1 MAADVQSL
9 SVNELHALIEAAEL
23 TYEDCPDKEALQ
35 KRAAEAIEKAPKQ
48 TAAVLKSETNN
59 LLKKELEKK
68 RRVLEE
74 VKDEMRELIAE
85 RANGEE
91 PPEGLEQ
98 QLKEE
103 IIFLEDQIHKL
114 EDALNMQS
122 KVDKLRQ
129 RLEDERQKLEELAK
143 KEATLKDLPKSAVPK
158 SAEAEEDP
166 EEEGFSSFEV
176 AQLARDRDVLEDSIA
191 RIQENIAQQVL
202 IEDLEN
208 DVLVRK
214 NDARAMQREIDRC
227 KSAVDKS
234 KLKKE
239 KAKLDKAQRRAERAL
254 YEAQEATVIE
264 MFNTW
269 DKDGSGSVSCEELKK
284 IFVTLGLKEAAIDT
298 MFQAID
304 ENRNGEI
311 ELQEFINW
319 TFAQK

>member
-35 KRAAEAIEKAPKQ
+35 KRAAAAIEKAPKQ
-48 TAAVLKSETNN
+48 TAAVLKAETNN

-74 VKDEMRELIAE
+74 VKDEMRELIAD
-85 RANGEE
+85 RAAGEE
-91 PPEGLEQ
+91 PPDDLEQ

-129 RLEDERQKLEELAK
+129 RLEDERQKLEELAR

-158 SAEAEEDP
+158 SAEEDP

-208 DVLVRK
+208 DLLVRK

-264 MFNTW
+264 MFNHW

-284 IFVTLGLKEAAIDT
+284 IFMTLGLKEAAIDT

-304 ENRNGEI
+304 ENKNGEI

>member
-1 MAADVQSL
+1 MAAVDVRSL

-23 TYEDCPDKEALQ
+23 TFEDCPDKEALQ
-35 KRAAEAIEKAPKQ
+35 KRAAEAIEKAPQQ
-48 TAAVLKSETNN
+48 TAAVLKSGTNS
-59 LLKKELEKK
+59 LLQKELEKK

-74 VKDEMRELIAE
+74 VKDEMRELVAD

-91 PPEGLEQ
+91 PPEGLED

-129 RLEDERQKLEELAK
+129 RLEDEKQKLEELAK
-143 KEATLKDLPKSAVPK
+143 KEAPRAARWSAT
-158 SAEAEEDP
+158 EAP
-166 EEEGFSSFEV
+166 EEFSSFEV
-176 AQLARDRDVLEDSIA
+176 AQMARDRDVLEDSIA

-208 DVLVRK
+208 DVLVRR

-239 KAKLDKAQRRAERAL
+239 KVKLEAAQRRAEQAL
-254 YEAQEATVIE
+254 CDAQEATVIE

-284 IFVTLGLKEAAIDT
+284 IFMTLGLKEAAIDA
-298 MFQAID
+298 MFHAID
-304 ENRNGEI
+304 ENKNGEI